1 MAIAFAKGI
10 TVSAPGLTT
19 IVGGGGDIEVE
30 TYDIDEGTQE
40 FEENNDLARDDDYV
54 RLEASQK
61 KYGTLTISGKGIF
74 TGTLG
79 AAGPITFTSSNAGV
93 TPANPVTGYG
103 IIQNFKNTVNA
114 RQKPTFSVT
123 YQLTANPS
131 SSSSSSSSS
140 SQGE

>member
-19 IVGGGGDIEVE
+19 TVGGGGDIEVE

-40 FEENNDLARDDDYV
+40 FEENNDLARNDDYV

-79 AAGPITFTSSNAGV
+79 AAGPITFTSSSSA
-93 TPANPVTGYG
+93 TAANPVTGYG
-103 IIQNFKNTVNA
+103 IIQNYKNTVNA

-123 YQLTANPS
+123 YQLTAIPS

-140 SQGE
+140 SLGE